1 MEKKCVHKFLMYF
14 SVFLPGMIEATTG
27 CCGFND
33 NNVTCIKCCNNYH
46 MVENTCKEC
55 TVGSWGDN
63 CTNVCPYPFFG
74 DGCTNKCGCNKTMCN
89 KEKGC
94 LNLAENVTSEQKT
107 SEQKTYHSSIPFSK
121 KMFIAIGAAVGM
133 SLLALVLLFILLH
146 RKRGVDVLSYIDN
159 HTLQILRHQVNL
171 RGISG
176 RMNSLGK
183 FLRTDK

>member
-1 MEKKCVHKFLMYF
+1 MF
-14 SVFLPGMIEATTG
+14 
-27 CCGFND
+27 
-33 NNVTCIKCCNNYH
+33 
-46 MVENTCKEC
+46 
-55 TVGSWGDN
+55 
-63 CTNVCPYPFFG
+63 
-74 DGCTNKCGCNKTMCN
+74 
-89 KEKGC
+89 
-94 LNLAENVTSEQKT
+94 LAENVTLEQKT

-159 HTLQILRHQVNL
+159 HTLQILRHEVNL

>member
-1 MEKKCVHKFLMYF
+1 MF
-14 SVFLPGMIEATTG
+14 
-27 CCGFND
+27 
-33 NNVTCIKCCNNYH
+33 
-46 MVENTCKEC
+46 
-55 TVGSWGDN
+55 
-63 CTNVCPYPFFG
+63 
-74 DGCTNKCGCNKTMCN
+74 
-89 KEKGC
+89 
-94 LNLAENVTSEQKT
+94 LAENVTLEQKT

-133 SLLALVLLFILLH
+133 SLLALVLLFILH
-146 RKRGVDVLSYIDN
+146 RKRGVDVLTYIDN